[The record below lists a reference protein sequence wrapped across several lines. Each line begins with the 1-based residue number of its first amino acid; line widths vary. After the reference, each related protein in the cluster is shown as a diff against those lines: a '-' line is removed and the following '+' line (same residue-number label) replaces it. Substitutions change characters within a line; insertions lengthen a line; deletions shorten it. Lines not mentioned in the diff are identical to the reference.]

1 MGLPRPQEPFQR
13 VYSAPEP
20 PAPARRPKV
29 LALLVA
35 VVSFVLAAVAVFWLA
50 PGGTEREKPTAA
62 SPAPSAEPTPPPS
75 ASDEPSASPEPTTP
89 PPSSS
94 APPTQ
99 APAVAALPPAC
110 KTVSQATLRNLI
122 PKAKQTAGANR
133 GLTSCTSTAGDGSY
147 RWLLVEATLY
157 PPDDSEAPVDQAR
170 GLYAS
175 RWNQAHQ
182 PSMTETLALERRSGL
197 GDEAYHWFKVDKG
210 QPTVTG
216 EVVVRDR
223 NVVIRVG
230 YSESVPA
237 RGQAAGRR
245 QSCLDKAAR
254 VAREVLTGFR

>member
-1 MGLPRPQEPFQR
+1 MGLRPQEPFQR

-50 PGGTEREKPTAA
+50 PGGGQERPTAA
-62 SPAPSAEPTPPPS
+62 RPTPSAEPTPPPATS
-75 ASDEPSASPEPTTP
+75 AEPSASPEPTTP
-89 PPSSS
+89 SPSGSPS
-94 APPTQ
+94 PTR
-99 APAVAALPPAC
+99 ALAVTALPPPC
-110 KTVSQATLRNLI
+110 KTVSQATLRALI
-122 PKAKQTAGANR
+122 PKAKQVAGANR

-157 PPDDSEAPVDQAR
+157 PPGDSEAPVDQAR
-170 GLYAS
+170 GFYAS

-182 PSMTETLALERRSGL
+182 PSMTETLTLERRSGL

-216 EVVVRDR
+216 EVMVRDR

-230 YSESVPA
+230 YSETVPA

-245 QSCLDKAAR
+245 QSCLAKAAR
-254 VAREVLTGFR
+254 VAREVLAGFR